1 MISSEFNEIFR
12 KYKSDKEIFHDLMPL
27 RAREILLV
35 APAFDAFTLEQDG
48 LLTEILFE
56 GYYQLN
62 MSNPPRVTNVSTCE
76 EALEK
81 ISNRHFDMI
90 IVMSRLGQ
98 AGHLDLSR
106 ALRQADSKIPI
117 YLLLNDNVEVGIMDR
132 RRQDLLKHYDQIFVW
147 NGNPEIFMAMVKF
160 MEDRSNV
167 FNDTRM
173 GLTRVIL
180 LVEDS
185 IRY

>member
-1 MISSEFNEIFR
+1 MISREFNEIFR
-12 KYKSDKEIFHDLMPL
+12 KYTSDKEIFHDLMPL

-62 MSNPPRVTNVSTCE
+62 MSNPPRVINVSTVD

-81 ISNRHFDMI
+81 CSTRHFDMI

-98 AGHLDLSR
+98 GGHVELSK
-106 ALRQADSKIPI
+106 ALRKSAPWTAVVRSSSVTMTISSSGTAIP
-117 YLLLNDNVEVGIMDR
+117 
-132 RRQDLLKHYDQIFVW
+132 
-147 NGNPEIFMAMVKF
+147 
-160 MEDRSNV
+160 RS
-167 FNDTRM
+167 
-173 GLTRVIL
+173 
-180 LVEDS
+180 S
-185 IRY
+185 WPW